1 MKLLLSSQEQ
11 GWGLML
17 PSAHA
22 PVCSGTKPQCTYTT
36 GKDGIWK
43 AQAHFPH
50 FHWVWWPLTPEH
62 QAKQWNDV
70 YGEIR
75 STGLCPVVF
84 PGVKP
89 MHKNVS
95 GLELEHSTSQGEY
108 FCKDLYPSRE
118 GARTTTYRGKNDPR
132 AVWGVQSPCAGP
144 PQGLNF
150 TQHTQRHKPTETQ
163 NQKNPQT
170 HKTTKPC
177 CCQRLGPRAS
187 LQSPNCSSLLPFS
200 QHKIIQIMAPEE
212 REGERSQQELP
223 HAVNPPKALISH
235 TEPFPLL
242 GGASCWLL
250 FSAPPTSLSG
260 LL

>member
-22 PVCSGTKPQCTYTT
+22 PVCSGTKPQCIYTT

-43 AQAHFPH
+43 AQAHFSH
-50 FHWVWWPLTPEH
+50 FHWVWWPLTSEH

-108 FCKDLYPSRE
+108 FCKDVYPSRE

-150 TQHTQRHKPTETQ
+150 TQHTQRHKDT
-163 NQKNPQT
+163 NPQKHKTKKT
-170 HKTTKPC
+170 HKPTKP
-177 CCQRLGPRAS
+177 QNHVAVKGL
-187 LQSPNCSSLLPFS
+187 
-200 QHKIIQIMAPEE
+200 APE
-212 REGERSQQELP
+212 
-223 HAVNPPKALISH
+223 HHCSH
-235 TEPFPLL
+235 QIAPLCFPFPNIKLFRL
-242 GGASCWLL
+242 WLQKKGKGREVNKSCHML
-250 FSAPPTSLSG
+250 
-260 LL
+260 